1 MLRRRL
7 NALQSHAHQVMNDTQ
22 GLVSNTDKRLGVLV
36 EAALETLAT
45 AVELLEEVKDGVSGE
60 IEIAG
65 KVLPVQGALEPARGR
80 REGVTA
86 P

>member
-1 MLRRRL
+1 M
-7 NALQSHAHQVMNDTQ
+7 SDTQ

-65 KVLPVQGALEPARGR
+65 KIMPCRVRLNLLEGDEAKKDS
-80 REGVTA
+80 A
-86 P
+86 

>member
-7 NALQSHAHQVMNDTQ
+7 DALQAHAHQVMNDTQ

-36 EAALETLAT
+36 DAALATLAT
-45 AVELLEEVKDGVSGE
+45 AVELLEEVKDGVTGE

-65 KVLPVQGALEPARGR
+65 KVLPCKFRLNLLEGD
-80 REGVTA
+80 EKE
-86 P
+86 

>member
-65 KVLPVQGALEPARGR
+65 KVLPCKVRLNLLEGD
-80 REGVTA
+80 EG
-86 P
+86 